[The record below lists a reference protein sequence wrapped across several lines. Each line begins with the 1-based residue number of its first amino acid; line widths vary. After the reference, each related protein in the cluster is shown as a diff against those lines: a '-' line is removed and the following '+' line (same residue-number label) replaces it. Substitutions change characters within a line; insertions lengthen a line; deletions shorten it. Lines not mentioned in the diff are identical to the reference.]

1 MFITLL
7 FEHFVDT
14 MLYGSG
20 RDTISTDYVK
30 DPLNSKELK
39 KKVLK
44 IGVIITLKVLLL
56 EVDLLKRGLVA
67 MEVDLDDHKLNLER

>member
-7 FEHFVDT
+7 FEHLVDT

-67 MEVDLDDHKLNLER
+67 MEEDLDDHSLNLER

>member
-1 MFITLL
+1 
-7 FEHFVDT
+7 

-67 MEVDLDDHKLNLER
+67 MEEDLDDHSLNLER